1 MDQAE
6 KTLLRNAFI
15 RAAVLEAAAAD
26 PATTARALLQT
37 IIRGKFTTDATNGRT
52 VISTSEAGGTVTFTL
67 PDALS
72 PAEVMIRAEQAI
84 EWLERQ
90 EDPDDPDLTKL
101 RSTRRYRAT
110 FHGAQV

>member
-15 RAAVLEAAAAD
+15 RAAVLEAAAAVS
-26 PATTARALLQT
+26 PTTARALLQA
-37 IIRGKFTTDATNGRT
+37 IIRGKFKTDATDGKT

-67 PDALS
+67 PDSLS

-90 EDPDDPDLTKL
+90 TDPDAPDLTKL
-101 RSTRRYRAT
+101 RAPRRFRAT
-110 FHGAQV
+110 FHGTMV